1 MIDDD
6 DDENSTNVN
15 TLENVYD
22 AAIMTK
28 SLHKLTWFISWMWD
42 TAQLLITLIP
52 NQPTWDL
59 SGEQIRTSSS
69 PA

>member
-1 MIDDD
+1 MCTARNQKDVPCGRWQESPLPTPAQFISEGTTCLIMIDDD

-28 SLHKLTWFISWMWD
+28 SLHKLT
-42 TAQLLITLIP
+42 
-52 NQPTWDL
+52 
-59 SGEQIRTSSS
+59 
-69 PA
+69 